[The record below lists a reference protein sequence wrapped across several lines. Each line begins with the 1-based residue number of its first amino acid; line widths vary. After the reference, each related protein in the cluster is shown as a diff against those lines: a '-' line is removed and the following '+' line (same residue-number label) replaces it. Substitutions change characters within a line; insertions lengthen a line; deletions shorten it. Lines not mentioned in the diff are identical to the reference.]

1 MSASKSPVAEV
12 VVTGL
17 GVVSPIGIGI
27 SAFWNSLESQTSGVR
42 RVSQFD
48 TSAAGIHCGGEVVD
62 FDAKDFVKPR
72 KSLKV
77 MSRDIQLGVVAATL
91 ATQEAAITAEAVSPE
106 RLGVVFGA
114 DMIHCEPEDISNAF
128 RRSIAEGR
136 FDFRLW
142 GKAAMEEIYPLWMLK
157 YLPNMPACHI
167 AIAHDARGPNNSHS
181 LSECSALMAIGEA
194 VRVIE
199 RGDAD
204 VMIAGGTGT
213 RISPM
218 LWVRSKLQEV
228 TRRQDPP
235 EKLSRPFDSLRD
247 GFVNGEGAGALV
259 LERRDHAQARGVKIW
274 ARLIGY
280 GSSHEPRWAN
290 RPPEGSGTRRAMVA
304 CLRSAGITPAD
315 IGHVNAHGLST
326 VGDDRAEAQ
335 AIRKEL
341 GDVPV
346 TAPKSYFGNLA
357 SGAGAVEA
365 AASILALEHGRV
377 PVTLNYER
385 PDPDCPIN
393 VVASHPLCGTKPTA
407 MLLNHSTMGQSVAVI
422 IAAP

>member
-1 MSASKSPVAEV
+1 MSASKSPVPEV

-27 SAFWNSLESQTSGVR
+27 SAFWNSLDSQASGIR
-42 RVSQFD
+42 RILQFD
-48 TSAAGIHCGGEVVD
+48 TSGVGIDCGGEVLD

-91 ATQEAAITAEAVSPE
+91 ATQEAGITAESVHPE
-106 RLGVVFGA
+106 RMGIAFGA
-114 DMIHCEPEDISNAF
+114 DMMHCEPEDISNAF
-128 RRSIAEGR
+128 RRSIADGR

-181 LSECSALMAIGEA
+181 LSECSSLMAIGEA

-204 VMIAGGTGT
+204 VMIGGGTGT
-213 RISPM
+213 RVQPM
-218 LWVRSKLQEV
+218 IWVRSSLQEV
-228 TRRQDPP
+228 TRRRDAP
-235 EKLSRPFDSLRD
+235 EKLSRPFDALRD
-247 GFVNGEGAGALV
+247 GFVNGEGAAALV

-274 ARLIGY
+274 ARVLGY
-280 GSSHEPRWAN
+280 GSSHEPRSAS
-290 RPPEGSGTRRAMVA
+290 RLPDGSGTRRAIVA
-304 CLRSAGITPAD
+304 ALRSAGMDRQD

-326 VGDDRAEAQ
+326 VCDDRAEAR
-335 AIRKEL
+335 AIRAEL
-341 GDVPV
+341 DDVPV

-357 SGAGAVEA
+357 AGTGAVEA
-365 AASILALEHGRV
+365 VASVLALERGRI

-385 PDPDCPIN
+385 PDPECPIN
-393 VVASHPLCGTKPTA
+393 VVAHRPLSGTKPTA
-407 MLLNHSTMGQSVAVI
+407 LLLNHAVTGQSVAVV